1 MDTPSNNPP
10 RRSLSERAREDQ
22 PKPSTGLPTPPAQN
36 IGGTKSSAPMGE
48 WRQRRWYDR
57 EPQASKAIRCLLAFP
72 VVFQD
77 VVCQTLLNL
86 AAQLPQ
92 NTLDPLKSVGTE
104 NILAL
109 YKAKQKRRD
118 YDQRE
123 LTHDTLS
130 QLGVL
135 PETKR
140 NTMMR
145 HINQLT
151 EAFRGYLKLCK
162 QYQAK
167 PNLVDVRKLLNQYQ
181 MTGPEGCTSVL
192 QNIHD
197 EWEQVAQIKN
207 SNLAFMHTPRPPLPV
222 TGSKAKPTG
231 AQNDNPA

>member
-1 MDTPSNNPP
+1 
-10 RRSLSERAREDQ
+10 
-22 PKPSTGLPTPPAQN
+22 
-36 IGGTKSSAPMGE
+36 MGE